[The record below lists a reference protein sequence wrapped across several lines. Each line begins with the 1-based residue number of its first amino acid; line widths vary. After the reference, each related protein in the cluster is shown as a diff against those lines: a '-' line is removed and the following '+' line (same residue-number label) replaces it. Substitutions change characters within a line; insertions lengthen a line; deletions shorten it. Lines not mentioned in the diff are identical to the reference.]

1 MLIIGARGRL
11 DRIDR
16 GAGKAT
22 EIVFAGL
29 ASINISGMFGL
40 GWFVAVLL
48 IYDGVM
54 FVELTICTIF
64 MVVLAL
70 ITAGAFL
77 LRHRGKTNAAVALLA
92 VAALPT
98 IASYGFMIYLD
109 THPIDMR

>member
-1 MLIIGARGRL
+1 MLIFGAHGRL

-16 GAGKAT
+16 RAGKT
-22 EIVFAGL
+22 PEIVFAGL
-29 ASINISGMFGL
+29 AAINISGMFGL

-54 FVELTICTIF
+54 FVELTICAIL
-64 MVVLAL
+64 MVVSAV

-77 LRHRGKTNAAVALLA
+77 LRHRGKISAAVALLA

-98 IASYGFMIYLD
+98 IASYGLLIYLD